1 MGLSRSSVGKRASSA
16 EKAVR
21 EQDTDCIVA
30 LAGNP
35 NVGKSTLFN
44 RLTGLKQHTGNWT
57 GKTVTGA
64 VGHYSDGDRRYLF
77 LDLPG
82 CYSLSAHSAEEEV
95 ARDSLTFDDIDQ
107 TVVVCDASCLERNLY
122 LALQIIEACENT
134 VLCVNLMDE
143 AEKGGITVDA
153 KILEDRL
160 GIPVVTMT
168 ARKGREA
175 FRLMEAL
182 ARSSPAADG
191 PLLRYGDDVERYV
204 TDVCAVSVGE
214 GLTRR
219 QARLM
224 ALRLLDRDEAFA
236 HRLIALYGLSQDTE
250 REVKALATAFLD
262 RHFPAMSQQTA
273 RERAGDALSAR
284 IADKARDI
292 ADAAVIQKP
301 MNRGKKR
308 RLDHLLTGRVTAFPV
323 MFLLL
328 LFVLW
333 LTIKGANI
341 PSAWLSSFFGWFE
354 TLLNR
359 GLTAAHAPSWL
370 TSLLCEG
377 VIRVVGWVVSVM
389 LPPMAIFFPLF
400 TLLEDVGYLPRVAF
414 NLDRCF
420 KHCSACG
427 KQALTMCMGMG
438 CNAAG
443 VVGCRIM
450 DSPRERL
457 LAILTNSF
465 MPCNGRF
472 PMLIAI
478 ITVFFAV
485 SEGASALM
493 LAGVIVLAVAM
504 TLGVSRLLSRTV
516 LKGVPS
522 SFTLELPPYRTPQVG
537 QILIRSLLDRTLFV
551 LGRAVAVA
559 APTGLLIWLLANL
572 SAGGASLLA
581 HLSGLLDPIGTV
593 MGLDGVILLGF
604 LLGLPANEIVIP
616 VILMCY
622 TAGGSLTDYHSLA
635 ELKSVLLANGWN
647 TVTAINMILFTVFH
661 WPCSTTILTIHKETG
676 SIKHTVT
683 AVLIPTI
690 IGIGLCMAVNG
701 IACLVGLLT

>member
-1 MGLSRSSVGKRASSA
+1 MGLSRSSVGKGASA
-16 EKAVR
+16 LTKAVR
-21 EQDTDCIVA
+21 EQDTDRIVA

-57 GKTVTGA
+57 GKTVNGA
-64 VGHYSDGDRRYLF
+64 VGHYQAQDRRYLF

-95 ARDSLTFDDIDQ
+95 ARDSIYFDDLDRAVI
-107 TVVVCDASCLERNLY
+107 VCDASCLERNLV
-122 LALQIIEACENT
+122 LALQILEVREDV

-143 AEKGGITVDA
+143 ASRRGIAVDGKA
-153 KILEDRL
+153 LETRL
-160 GIPVVTMT
+160 GVPVVTMT
-168 ARKGREA
+168 ARKEREA
-175 FRLMEAL
+175 FSLTDAL
-182 ARSSPAADG
+182 ERTAKG
-191 PLLRYGDDVERYV
+191 GFTLRYPDAIEDYIA
-204 TDVCAVSVGE
+204 DICAIAIE
-214 GLTRR
+214 HGLTRR
-219 QARLM
+219 QARLT
-224 ALRLLDRDEAFA
+224 ALRLLDSGIGFTRRLMTHYNLLEGVQEELGLIADDFLAAHFPPTEGHSSRELAGDVLS
-236 HRLIALYGLSQDTE
+236 HRLANAAKSIAAS
-250 REVKALATAFLD
+250 
-262 RHFPAMSQQTA
+262 
-273 RERAGDALSAR
+273 
-284 IADKARDI
+284 
-292 ADAAVIQKP
+292 AVIQKGTES
-301 MNRGKKR
+301 RSDR
-308 RLDHLLTGRVTAFPV
+308 RLDRLLTGRLTAFPA

-328 LFVLW
+328 FLVLW
-333 LTIKGANI
+333 LTVKGANI
-341 PSAWLSSFFGWFE
+341 PSAWLSSLFGWFE
-354 TLLNR
+354 GLVGQ
-359 GLTAAHAPSWL
+359 GLTAMHTPAWL
-370 TSLLCEG
+370 ISLLCEG

-420 KHCSACG
+420 KHCAACG

-443 VVGCRIM
+443 VVGCRII

-457 LAILTNSF
+457 IAILTNAF

-478 ITVFFAV
+478 ITVFFAA
-485 SEGASALM
+485 SGGASALM
-493 LAGVIVLAVAM
+493 LAGVILLAVTM

-522 SFTLELPPYRTPQVG
+522 SFTLELPPYRAPQIG
-537 QILIRSLLDRTLFV
+537 QILIRSLFDRTLFV

-559 APTGLLIWLLANL
+559 APTGLVIW
-572 SAGGASLLA
+572 LLA
-581 HLSGLLDPIGTV
+581 HLSIGGLPLLSYLSGFLDPLGTL

-622 TAGGSLTDYHSLA
+622 MAGGSLTDYSSLT
-635 ELKSVLLANGWN
+635 ELKTVLVANGW
-647 TVTAINMILFTVFH
+647 TAVTAINMLLFTVFH

-676 SIKHTVT
+676 SKKQTLA
-683 AVLIPTI
+683 AVLIPTA
-690 IGIGLCMAVNG
+690 IGILLCMVVNG
-701 IACLVGLLT
+701 VAHLGNWLFT